1 MTQSP
6 SQPAVN
12 IADAIRSI
20 RHVFITNLALDALIG
35 VYEHEKID
43 PQKIIINIDLTVSE
57 DKDDIDDKLIG
68 VVCYETIV
76 NKIKTIIA
84 AGHVNLVETLAEQFA
99 EACLEDSR
107 VIATRIRLEKPE
119 AISEA
124 ASVGIEIERSNPRS

>member
-6 SQPAVN
+6 TQPAAN
-12 IADAIRSI
+12 IADALRSI

-35 VYEHEKID
+35 VYEHEKLN

-57 DKDDIDDKLIG
+57 DKRDIDDKLAG

-76 NKIKTIIA
+76 NKIKTILA

-99 EACLEDSR
+99 DACLEDSR
-107 VIATRIRLEKPE
+107 VIAARVRLEKPD

-124 ASVGIEIERSNPRS
+124 ASVGIEIERSNTRT

>member
-1 MTQSP
+1 MTQSA
-6 SQPAVN
+6 SKPAVN

-20 RHVFITNLALDALIG
+20 RHVFISDLTLEALIG
-35 VYEHEKID
+35 VYEHEIIN
-43 PQKIIINIDLTVSE
+43 PQKIVINIDLTVSE
-57 DKDDIDDKLIG
+57 DRNSIDDKLMG

-99 EACLEDSR
+99 DACLEDSR
-107 VIATRIRLEKPE
+107 VIAARIRLEKPQ

>member
-1 MTQSP
+1 MTLSP
-6 SQPAVN
+6 TQPAAN

-20 RHVFITNLALDALIG
+20 RHVFITNLTLDALVG
-35 VYEHEKID
+35 VYEHEKVN

-57 DKDDIDDKLIG
+57 DKNSIEDKLIG

-84 AGHVNLVETLAEQFA
+84 AGHVNLVETLAEKFA
-99 EACLEDSR
+99 DACLEDSR
-107 VIATRIRLEKPE
+107 VIATRVRLEKPE
-119 AISEA
+119 AIAEA